1 MVQDAGVRVR
11 TKAPCLFRD
20 TRPRAAGEY
29 PVHSHFPL
37 SACLFEDTTVALLGQ
52 LACNGSHTQKRN
64 GLGSTTIVPGLTMAR
79 NVQYYLQVE
88 GNKNTWGRQRA
99 VSTVR
104 YYVVPPPCLLSR
116 SRMTVRRSS
125 NAYTGS
131 AAVGEPT
138 PPNRRH
144 ADPSKIING
153 KMRRED

>member
-20 TRPRAAGEY
+20 TRPRAADEY
-29 PVHSHFPL
+29 PMHPRFPL
-37 SACLFEDTTVALLGQ
+37 VLVSLEIQPPHRWDSPPATDRTHRGVVVCAAPLPCQ
-52 LACNGSHTQKRN
+52 GSPWHATC
-64 GLGSTTIVPGLTMAR
+64 S
-79 NVQYYLQVE
+79 YYYQVE
-88 GNKNTWGRQRA
+88 KNKDIWGRQRA

-104 YYVVPPPCLLSR
+104 YYVPPPCLLSC
-116 SRMTVRRSS
+116 SGMTVRRSS

-144 ADPSKIING
+144 ADPSNIVSEKV
-153 KMRRED
+153 RRKN